1 LFVPKVERNHN
12 AKQLKKSPRN
22 WSIYYYSRA
31 GCGGYYDT
39 ALPLYDDYDIIEQP
53 VDLNQLGDHYAQQA
67 ETFIE
72 SASKSGK
79 PFLLYVA
86 FAHMHAPMFHAPRWA
101 LTFLISSGK
110 ASVTPRDGL
119 FSLL

>member
-1 LFVPKVERNHN
+1 VIRAKGGNYKEKRNLQIVCHDAN
-12 AKQLKKSPRN
+12 
-22 WSIYYYSRA
+22 
-31 GCGGYYDT
+31 T

-67 ETFIE
+67 ATFIE

-86 FAHMHAPMFHAPRWA
+86 FAHMHVPMSHAPR
-101 LTFLISSGK
+101 
-110 ASVTPRDGL
+110 
-119 FSLL
+119 